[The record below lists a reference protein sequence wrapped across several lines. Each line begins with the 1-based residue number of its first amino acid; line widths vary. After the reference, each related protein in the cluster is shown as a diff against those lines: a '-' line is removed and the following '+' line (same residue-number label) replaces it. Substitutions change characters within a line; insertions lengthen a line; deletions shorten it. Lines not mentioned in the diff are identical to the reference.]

1 MRTALVSLMRTMTV
15 MALNGGL
22 EFAKDC
28 LLTCQE
34 QACTR
39 ITRLFGCSFG
49 CHLAKNGHIH
59 RKMAVDCPLVI
70 TSIVETLFKTRP
82 DQERGIIVRFKF
94 CRNGDVLRNNC
105 LFKFCQ
111 NGDVWL

>member
-1 MRTALVSLMRTMTV
+1 MTV

-82 DQERGIIVRFKF
+82 DQERGII
-94 CRNGDVLRNNC
+94 GQASL
-105 LFKFCQ
+105 LQ
-111 NGDVWL
+111 S